1 MSFKIKIAQLAKAM
15 SGQLKRAA
23 SAAKKDKE
31 KRARES
37 NSESDDSDG
46 DALRMLK

>member
-1 MSFKIKIAQLAKAM
+1 MSFKIKIAQLVKAM

-31 KRARES
+31 NKARES
-37 NSESDDSDG
+37 NSESDDSD
-46 DALRMLK
+46 ALRMIK